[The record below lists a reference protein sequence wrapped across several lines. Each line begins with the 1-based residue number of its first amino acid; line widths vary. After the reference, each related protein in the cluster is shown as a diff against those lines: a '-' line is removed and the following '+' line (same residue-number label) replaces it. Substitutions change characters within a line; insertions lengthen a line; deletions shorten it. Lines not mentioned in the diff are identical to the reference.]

1 MHIPT
6 SITSLVKENAGFMD
20 NPYFYHAIN
29 AREALNRITEKT
41 YCYDYVAMAA
51 NTLERLYKG
60 FLQTASEKC
69 DWYSLPSPRF
79 LTADHD
85 ILGMVLEIKQNF
97 PYVFPKQDRQTW
109 REIKA
114 FLRDLR
120 SEYTSARYTTYPT
133 YQEFVS
139 IRNYLN
145 SQYKII
151 TSYLEKGDLL
161 KQDENEFSL
170 DY

>member
-1 MHIPT
+1 MNIPS
-6 SITSLVKENAGFMD
+6 SISNLVKENAGPFD
-20 NPYFYHAIN
+20 NPYFYHAQSSY
-29 AREALNRITEKT
+29 ESLNKVTENT
-41 YCYDYVAMAA
+41 YCYDHVSMVA

-60 FLQTASEKC
+60 FLQSASEKC

-79 LTADHD
+79 LSADHD

-97 PYVFPKQDRQTW
+97 PDVFPRQDRHSW
-109 REIKA
+109 RETKT

-120 SEYTSARYTTYPT
+120 SEYTSARYSTYPT

-139 IRNYLN
+139 LRSYMN
-145 SQYKII
+145 SQYELI
-151 TSYLEKGDLL
+151 TSYLKENDLS
-161 KQDENEFSL
+161 KQEENEYSI

>member
-1 MHIPT
+1 MNIPS
-6 SITSLVKENAGFMD
+6 SITNLVKEKAGPMD
-20 NPYFYHAIN
+20 NAYFYHATS
-29 AREALNRITEKT
+29 AYESLKKVTEKT
-41 YCYDYVAMAA
+41 YCYDHVSMVA

-60 FLQTASEKC
+60 FLMSASEKC
-69 DWYSLPSPRF
+69 DWYSLPSSHF
-79 LTADHD
+79 LSADHD

-97 PYVFPKQDRQTW
+97 LDVFPRQDRQSW
-109 REIKA
+109 RDTKA

-120 SEYTSARYTTYPT
+120 NEYTAARYNSYPT

-145 SQYKII
+145 DQYNLI
-151 TSYLEKGDLL
+151 TSYLKENDLS
-161 KQDENEFSL
+161 KQDENEFSI